1 MTNDIILSLVVFV
14 LYFVVKY
21 LYNRYI
27 TKEEERQNVNTI
39 LVDALVV
46 SVCVYVSYLL
56 IDKFNIK
63 KLISEGNPEA
73 FTDPPEF

>member
-56 IDKFNIK
+56 IDKFNITQ
-63 KLISEGNPEA
+63 LISVGNPEA